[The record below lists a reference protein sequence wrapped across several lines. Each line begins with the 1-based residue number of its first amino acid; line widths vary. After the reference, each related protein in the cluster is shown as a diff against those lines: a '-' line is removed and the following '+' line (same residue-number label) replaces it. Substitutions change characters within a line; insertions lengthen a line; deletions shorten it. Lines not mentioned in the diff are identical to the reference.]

1 MFLKA
6 GTASLSLRHGVGRLC
21 YASPNFRMSIFSI
34 SKLKNTFA
42 KNFHLL
48 PLRTLD
54 YIMTSTSYA
63 PTISSR
69 LHSDAIDRN
78 SYVHPMISSNF
89 FPLRSLRESESSM
102 PTCNLYGISV
112 MRERES
118 NMLASFSSSILSWAV
133 WLIKRTYQP
142 SLLKKKRKCGY
153 LKRRQTV
160 GGRKILKRRRQKGRK
175 RLFGA

>member
-1 MFLKA
+1 MLLKA
-6 GTASLSLRHGVGRLC
+6 YTTSYSSRLCVGRH
-21 YASPNFRMSIFSI
+21 YISPNFCMNIFSI
-34 SKLKNTFA
+34 TKLKIKFA
-42 KNFHLL
+42 ENFHL

-54 YIMTSTSYA
+54 YIIRSTYTPTA
-63 PTISSR
+63 TISTC
-69 LHSDAIDRN
+69 LQPNAIYR
-78 SYVHPMISSNF
+78 YVHPPIISDF
-89 FPLRSLRESESSM
+89 TFHRDFESLMSTYDFR
-102 PTCNLYGISV
+102 GISM
-112 MRERES
+112 MREKE
-118 NMLASFSSSILSWAV
+118 LHILPSFSSSIFSWAI

>member
-6 GTASLSLRHGVGRLC
+6 GTTSLSLRHGVGRWC
-21 YASPNFRMSIFSI
+21 YASPNLRMSIFSI
-34 SKLKNTFA
+34 TKLKNKFA

-54 YIMTSTSYA
+54 YIMMSTSYA
-63 PTISSR
+63 PTISPR

-78 SYVHPMISSNF
+78 SYLHPMITSNF
-89 FPLRSLRESESSM
+89 FVLRDFESSI
-102 PTCNLYGISV
+102 PTSNLYGISV

-118 NMLASFSSSILSWAV
+118 NILPSFSSSILSWAI

>member
-6 GTASLSLRHGVGRLC
+6 GTASLSLRHGIGRWC

-34 SKLKNTFA
+34 TKLKNKFA

-54 YIMTSTSYA
+54 YIMMSTSYA
-63 PTISSR
+63 PTISPR

-78 SYVHPMISSNF
+78 SYVHPRITSNF
-89 FPLRSLRESESSM
+89 FSLRDFESSM

-118 NMLASFSSSILSWAV
+118 NILASFSSSILSWAI